1 MGKQLVLA
9 EKPSVAREIARVLG
23 ARQGQGGYI
32 EGPRHIVTWAL
43 GHLVTLAEP
52 EAYGNKY
59 RTWSLEA
66 LPMLPDKMELVVIP
80 KTAKQY
86 SVVRQLMGRAD
97 VDELVI
103 ATDSGREGELVAR
116 WIMDKAGFRKPA
128 YRLWINSQTDKAI
141 KDGFAAL
148 KPASQYDSLYRAAV
162 CRAQADWF
170 VGLNVTRALTCK
182 HNAQLSA
189 GRVQTPTL
197 SMIVQREEDIRRF
210 KPLDYYRI
218 AALASPVGG
227 ARGGSTRGAGAGGS
241 ASVGAGGGVGVGA
254 GAGAGAGG
262 VQQFT
267 LVWQDAKS
275 KNARIFDKGAVE
287 ALVAKL
293 AGKPGKVVS
302 VKKHKRVD
310 PPPQAY
316 DLAELQ
322 RDANRKY
329 SMSSKATL
337 SVLQG
342 LYERHKLVTYPR
354 TDSRYIS
361 KDVAATLADR
371 LRAVNKGSYASI
383 AGAILRAGPRVT
395 NRFVDDSKVT
405 DHHAIIPTEQPM
417 NMAALDN
424 DEKRIYDLI
433 VKRFFAVLCEA
444 GDYEETDVVADIAGE
459 RFVARGRV
467 AGNPGW
473 RVVYAGGV
481 GLSGGD
487 EQGGGDGASDADE
500 DGDGEDDLDMRGMG
514 AGTGGAGGT
523 SGADVAGSTSGAR
536 AGKKGQA
543 ALPPLA
549 AGDALDIHSVR
560 PVAGKTKPPARYT
573 EATLL
578 TAMEHPGKFIEDKEM
593 RQVIES
599 ASGIGTPATRA
610 DIIEKLFD
618 SFYVERGGKSGKEI
632 IPTSK
637 GRQLINLAPEDLRSA
652 ELTARWE
659 HRLEQIANRR
669 GGPAAGTGAGA
680 GTSAGA
686 GSGVGGASGAG
697 KKAAAVTGSRDKASA
712 VAGDAAFINEIKRYA
727 AKLVS
732 DVITSSAA
740 YTHDNLTRD
749 HCPEC
754 GKYLLAVNG
763 KKGEMLVCQDR
774 ECGYRKSVAVVSNA
788 RCPNCHKKLT
798 LKGDGDS
805 RSFQCVCGYRER
817 LADFEARRE
826 STVGRREVERYM
838 AGQSQAGRS
847 GDSLNSALSDQLK
860 ALMAPNAT
868 EKNTDR

>member
-23 ARQGQGGYI
+23 ARQSQNGYI
-32 EGPRHIVTWAL
+32 EGPRHVVTWAL

-52 EAYGNKY
+52 EAYGSKY
-59 RTWSLEA
+59 KSWSLET
-66 LPMLPDKMELVVIP
+66 LPMLPEKMELAVIQ

-86 SVVRQLMGRAD
+86 SVIRSLMGRAD
-97 VDELVI
+97 VSELVI

-116 WIMDKAGFRKPA
+116 WIMEKAGYRKPA
-128 YRLWINSQTDKAI
+128 FRLWISSQTDKAI
-141 KDGFAAL
+141 REGFAAL
-148 KPASQYDSLYRAAV
+148 TPAARYDDLYKSAV

-197 SMIVQREEDIRRF
+197 SMIVRREDEIRRF
-210 KPLDYYRI
+210 KPLDYWRI
-218 AALASPVGG
+218 AALASPAGKLSANAPSAG
-227 ARGGSTRGAGAGGS
+227 NPPAGKPLAGISSTGNADSRF
-241 ASVGAGGGVGVGA
+241 
-254 GAGAGAGG
+254 
-262 VQQFT
+262 FT
-267 LVWQDAKS
+267 MVWQDKKS
-275 KNARIFDKGAVE
+275 KNARIFNKETAD
-287 ALVAKL
+287 ALISKL
-293 AGKPGKVVS
+293 SGKPGTVVS
-302 VKKHKRVD
+302 VRNRRRVD

-316 DLAELQ
+316 DLTELQ
-322 RDANRKY
+322 RDANRRY
-329 SMSSKATL
+329 SYSSKSTL
-337 SVLQG
+337 SILQG
-342 LYERHKLVTYPR
+342 LYETHKLVTYPR

-361 KDVAATLADR
+361 KDVAETLRDR
-371 LRAVNKGSYASI
+371 IKAICKGSYATV
-383 AGAILRAGPRVT
+383 AAAILREGPRVT

-417 NMAALDN
+417 NMTALDN

-433 VKRFFAVLCEA
+433 VKRFLAVLSRD
-444 GDYEETDVVADIAGE
+444 GDYEETDVEAEIAGE
-459 RFVARGRV
+459 RFIARGRV

-473 RVVYAGGV
+473 RVIYSGGV
-481 GLSGGD
+481 GLAGGD
-487 EQGGGDGASDADE
+487 EINGGAGSGGFDDGEGD
-500 DGDGEDDLDMRGMG
+500 EDDLDIGDIE
-514 AGTGGAGGT
+514 AGGRQDDKPA
-523 SGADVAGSTSGAR
+523 SGAKSGT
-536 AGKKGQA
+536 A
-543 ALPPLA
+543 ALPPLK
-549 AGDALDIHSVR
+549 AGDALTIRSVR
-560 PVAGKTKPPARYT
+560 QIAAKTKPPARYN

-578 TAMEHPGKFIEDKEM
+578 TAMEHPGKFIEDREM
-593 RQVIES
+593 RTVIEN

-632 IPTSK
+632 IPTLK
-637 GRQLINLAPEDLRSA
+637 GKQLITLVPEDLRSA

-659 HRLEQIANRR
+659 HKLEQIANRR
-669 GGPAAGTGAGA
+669 SGSAGIAGAAAAANTAAAG
-680 GTSAGA
+680 
-686 GSGVGGASGAG
+686 VGD
-697 KKAAAVTGSRDKASA
+697 V
-712 VAGDAAFINEIKRYA
+712 AFINEIKKYA

-732 DVITSSAA
+732 DVIASSGA

-754 GKYLLAVNG
+754 GKYLLAVNS

-817 LADFEARRE
+817 LVDFEARRE
-826 STVGRREVERYM
+826 STVGRREVERYF
-838 AGQSQAGRS
+838 AGQAQSERS
-847 GDSLNSALSDQLK
+847 GDALNSALSDQLK
-860 ALMAPNAT
+860 ALMGSNPADNGSRRNKKQT
-868 EKNTDR
+868 